1 MGGGGLTEGPDRGL
15 DPAEKKAAA
24 EKEAFFS
31 PGQEREGCPP
41 QQGGEAGGGE
51 RRALRARAAAQAPDA
66 KARTGPPGSSIGAA
80 EKKALE
86 QAFADNPYPTK
97 EDKDALS
104 HQLGVSYKDVQH
116 FFSKKRRTQAFLAP
130 RGAWPTPADAD
141 GAGGAGAQTLSKLRE
156 EVARELRAAEASE
169 EALPRARFL
178 EAAAESKSSEAQVAS
193 WVEGSSEP
201 LAALVTRVGTA
212 LHGSQG
218 AEALKAEV
226 RDRILMY
233 ATRKAYAPGAEA
245 VGHHELLEAER
256 AEWGLHWEVYQVKSL
271 PAAVRALAQEW
282 RKRHKARA
290 RKLHDL
296 KKAATLA
303 EAGDLQSRCHA
314 ERLLA
319 KVRGSAVQ
327 DEAAARQAAERAA
340 ALEAAKEA
348 RQSEK
353 ATRTLKQQEQQ
364 AAKRADL
371 EAIKDARARERAAAA
386 AKLAEER
393 SALKEAARQQREA
406 SKEAMRREREAA
418 QEAVKQQR
426 EAARESAKQQREAAK
441 EAAKRQREA
450 TQQAARQQR
459 EAEKEAAKR
468 QREAAAEAVKQQR
481 EAAAEAKRREQAAK
495 AEARDA
501 ERKKKEDAKAAK
513 RQEEEEKAK
522 KQKQMASMFFQKMG
536 VKKAP
541 VQQQPTRSLSA
552 RSPGAQ
558 TDRKFLPG
566 DRSQLA
572 AALTEQMETELA
584 GPPKPITDLVQALL
598 SRTASVKRER
608 RQALSVG
615 LPPPFAR
622 RPSAS
627 CAQQAGPSSPAS
639 KCPPQ
644 RASQDATTGDM
655 VCFRRKLL
663 QFHENDKDQGGSGRP
678 AYYGSWRR
686 RSACIRARR
695 PLAKDPELDYEIDS
709 ADEWEEPEDGED
721 LLSDGEDQKEEEE
734 GEELSGWTDGFMVED
749 GYLSEGEGARVADLD
764 LVEEQLDEGESP
776 PTGEGDD
783 HVPSNLA
790 VKRARRDMCQLLN
803 RAQKAGKPLVVCCAG
818 LRLEEAQDR
827 VAVGDPSLLKA
838 LKMEVHFAKKV
849 LVPER
854 PTPCKRAAEA
864 EARDEE
870 TLAKKRKIMSEQQE
884 RALEEAFEKNP
895 WLSKEEKTEL
905 SEQIGLKYTTVQGF
919 FAKKR
924 RSADFLNS
932 GRQRPDAVEK
942 EAAATAKKEA
952 AAAKKEAAAEARKKK
967 EEAAAA
973 KKEAA
978 AAKELAERRKL
989 MSEEQELALEDIFWK
1004 NPFPSVPEQ
1013 TDMSQRLGLL
1023 YSAVRDYFSKKRR
1036 SPEFLNCDRPC
1047 GLCGERGHYQPQ
1059 CPQARAAKAAGKQ

>member
-1 MGGGGLTEGPDRGL
+1 
-15 DPAEKKAAA
+15 
-24 EKEAFFS
+24 
-31 PGQEREGCPP
+31 
-41 QQGGEAGGGE
+41 
-51 RRALRARAAAQAPDA
+51 
-66 KARTGPPGSSIGAA
+66 
-80 EKKALE
+80 
-86 QAFADNPYPTK
+86 
-97 EDKDALS
+97 
-104 HQLGVSYKDVQH
+104 
-116 FFSKKRRTQAFLAP
+116 
-130 RGAWPTPADAD
+130 
-141 GAGGAGAQTLSKLRE
+141 
-156 EVARELRAAEASE
+156 
-169 EALPRARFL
+169 
-178 EAAAESKSSEAQVAS
+178 
-193 WVEGSSEP
+193 
-201 LAALVTRVGTA
+201 
-212 LHGSQG
+212 
-218 AEALKAEV
+218 
-226 RDRILMY
+226 
-233 ATRKAYAPGAEA
+233 
-245 VGHHELLEAER
+245 
-256 AEWGLHWEVYQVKSL
+256 
-271 PAAVRALAQEW
+271 
-282 RKRHKARA
+282 
-290 RKLHDL
+290 
-296 KKAATLA
+296 
-303 EAGDLQSRCHA
+303 
-314 ERLLA
+314 
-319 KVRGSAVQ
+319 
-327 DEAAARQAAERAA
+327 
-340 ALEAAKEA
+340 
-348 RQSEK
+348 
-353 ATRTLKQQEQQ
+353 
-364 AAKRADL
+364 
-371 EAIKDARARERAAAA
+371 
-386 AKLAEER
+386 
-393 SALKEAARQQREA
+393 
-406 SKEAMRREREAA
+406 
-418 QEAVKQQR
+418 
-426 EAARESAKQQREAAK
+426 
-441 EAAKRQREA
+441 
-450 TQQAARQQR
+450 
-459 EAEKEAAKR
+459 
-468 QREAAAEAVKQQR
+468 
-481 EAAAEAKRREQAAK
+481 
-495 AEARDA
+495 
-501 ERKKKEDAKAAK
+501 
-513 RQEEEEKAK
+513 
-522 KQKQMASMFFQKMG
+522 
-536 VKKAP
+536 
-541 VQQQPTRSLSA
+541 
-552 RSPGAQ
+552 
-558 TDRKFLPG
+558 
-566 DRSQLA
+566 
-572 AALTEQMETELA
+572 
-584 GPPKPITDLVQALL
+584 
-598 SRTASVKRER
+598 
-608 RQALSVG
+608 
-615 LPPPFAR
+615 
-622 RPSAS
+622 
-627 CAQQAGPSSPAS
+627 
-639 KCPPQ
+639 
-644 RASQDATTGDM
+644 M